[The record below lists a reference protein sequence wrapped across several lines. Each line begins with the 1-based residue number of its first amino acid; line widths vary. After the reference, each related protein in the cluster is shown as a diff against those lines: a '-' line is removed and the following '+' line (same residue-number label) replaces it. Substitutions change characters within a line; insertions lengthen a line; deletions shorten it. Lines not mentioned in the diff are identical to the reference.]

1 MITFLQ
7 GLLAGKEPTRAVI
20 DVNGV
25 GYEVTIP
32 LSSYER
38 LPAVDAPCRLLT
50 HFHVREDAQEL
61 YGFATAAERELFRL
75 LLAVSGI
82 GPKTAMNALSGMSV
96 REMKA
101 AIVTSDVKRLTRIP
115 GIGKKTAERIVLEL
129 KDKIDPGEALEA
141 ASGGAAAAPAD
152 LKQRDAILAL
162 VSLGFKQ
169 ADAQKRVLDAAAQ
182 AGRDVPVEELIRRSL
197 GR

>member
-7 GLLAGKEPTRAVI
+7 GILAEKQPTRAVV
-20 DVNGV
+20 DVQGI

-32 LSSYER
+32 LSSYDQ
-38 LPAVDAPCRLLT
+38 LPAVNERCRLLT
-50 HFHVREDAQEL
+50 YFHVREDAQEL
-61 YGFATAAERELFRL
+61 YGFATDGERELFRL

-82 GPKTAMNALSGMSV
+82 GPKTAMNALSGLSV

-101 AIVTSDVKRLTRIP
+101 AVVGGDVKRLSSVS

-129 KDKIDPGEALEA
+129 KDKIPHGEALEA
-141 ASGGAAAAPAD
+141 TAGGAAANPAD

-169 ADAQKRVLDAAAQ
+169 AEAQKRVLDAAEK
-182 AGRDVPVEELIRRSL
+182 AGADAPVEELIRRSL